1 MCLTPKVQLGTNE
14 LVPDLKLDNEDLV
27 DNCDYVDW
35 DDISIL
41 NKEIKNK
48 LKIVQLNI
56 RGIKGKYY
64 DLIDLIN
71 KLNSP
76 DIIILCETWLK
87 SSDAHPQIAG
97 YYYLG
102 KNRQSRKGGGVGFLI
117 KNNLKCRC

>member
-1 MCLTPKVQLGTNE
+1 MSTFIMCLTPEVQLGTNE

-102 KNRQSRKGGGVGFLI
+102 KTDKVERGRSRIPNQK
-117 KNNLKCRC
+117 